1 MIPNKTSKYNLVLC
15 ELHYTPIHGK
25 TATSCPTIES
35 HYILI
40 NCFDP
45 FTGMPT
51 ESNDSDYDSDYD
63 SDTDS
68 DSDSSEVDETIEGVQ
83 DLYNDEYEAMTINI
97 PHKTIRNYSNIV
109 RRHFYIQPQIALCI
123 ELPTGENITIIK
135 TIWIKL
141 IQRAWKR
148 IYKRRQTVING
159 RAMIDSL
166 NCRRLTGFWPEMYRE
181 MPGLKYLLNL

>member
-25 TATSCPTIES
+25 TASSCPTIES

-40 NCFDP
+40 DRFDP
-45 FTGMPT
+45 FTGMSIDST
-51 ESNDSDYDSDYD
+51 ESNDSSDSGTDSEDSDYD
-63 SDTDS
+63 
-68 DSDSSEVDETIEGVQ
+68 ETIAGVQ
-83 DLYNDEYEAMTINI
+83 DLYNDEYYAMAINI
-97 PHKTIRNYSNIV
+97 PHKTIRNYANIV
-109 RRHFYIQPQIALCI
+109 RHPSYIQSQIALCI

-148 IYKRRQTVING
+148 VYKERQDIIIG
-159 RAMIDSL
+159 RTMIDSL
-166 NCRRLTGFWPEMYRE
+166 NYRRLTGFWPDMYRE
-181 MPGLKYLLNL
+181 MPGLKCLLK

>member
-25 TATSCPTIES
+25 TASSCPTIES

-40 NCFDP
+40 DRFDP
-45 FTGMPT
+45 FTGMPIDSS
-51 ESNDSDYDSDYD
+51 SNDSV
-63 SDTDS
+63 S
-68 DSDSSEVDETIEGVQ
+68 DSDSEEEESLLEGVQ
-83 DLYNDEYEAMTINI
+83 DLYNDEYEAMAINI
-97 PHKTIRNYSNIV
+97 PHKTIRNYLNIV
-109 RRHFYIQPQIALCI
+109 RKENYIQPQIALCV

-148 IYKRRQTVING
+148 VYKERQDIING
-159 RAMIDSL
+159 RIMIESL
-166 NCRRLTGFWPEMYRE
+166 NCRRLTGVWPEMYRDI
-181 MPGLKYLLNL
+181 PGLKCLLNL

>member
-1 MIPNKTSKYNLVLC
+1 
-15 ELHYTPIHGK
+15 
-25 TATSCPTIES
+25 
-35 HYILI
+35 
-40 NCFDP
+40 
-45 FTGMPT
+45 MPLY
-51 ESNDSDYDSDYD
+51 NDSDSDYD

-97 PHKTIRNYSNIV
+97 PHKMIRNYSNIV
-109 RRHFYIQPQIALCI
+109 RHENYIQPQIALCI

-148 IYKRRQTVING
+148 VYKRRQSVING
-159 RAMIDSL
+159 RTMIESL
-166 NCRRLTGFWPEMYRE
+166 NCRRLTGNWPEMYRE
-181 MPGLKYLLNL
+181 MPGIKCLLK

>member
-1 MIPNKTSKYNLVLC
+1 MIPNNTSKYNLVLC

-40 NCFDP
+40 DRFDP
-45 FTGMPT
+45 FTGMSLSY
-51 ESNDSDYDSDYD
+51 EQSDSSDSDSDYD
-63 SDTDS
+63 
-68 DSDSSEVDETIEGVQ
+68 ETIAGVQ
-83 DLYNDEYEAMTINI
+83 DLYNDEYDAMAINI
-97 PHKTIRNYSNIV
+97 PHKTIRNYANIV
-109 RRHFYIQPQIALCI
+109 RHPSYIQPQIALCV

-148 IYKRRQTVING
+148 VYKRRQSVING
-159 RAMIDSL
+159 RTMIESL
-166 NCRRLTGFWPEMYRE
+166 NCRRLTGFWPEMYRD
-181 MPGLKYLLNL
+181 MPGLTCLLNY

>member
-40 NCFDP
+40 DRFDP
-45 FTGMPT
+45 FTGMSL
-51 ESNDSDYDSDYD
+51 SNDSNNDS
-63 SDTDS
+63 SDS
-68 DSDSSEVDETIEGVQ
+68 DSDSEYDETIQGVQ
-83 DLYNDEYEAMTINI
+83 NLYNDEYEEMCINI

-109 RRHFYIQPQIALCI
+109 KKENYIQPQIALCI

-148 IYKRRQTVING
+148 VYKRRQSVING
-159 RAMIDSL
+159 RTMIDSL
-166 NCRRLTGFWPEMYRE
+166 NCRRLTGHWPEMYRE
-181 MPGLKYLLNL
+181 MPGIKCLLSVSVSFSGY

>member
-40 NCFDP
+40 DYFNP
-45 FTGMPT
+45 FTRMPI
-51 ESNDSDYDSDYD
+51 DSTNVS
-63 SDTDS
+63 DS
-68 DSDSSEVDETIEGVQ
+68 DSDSDSVSDSETDETIEGVQ
-83 DLYNDEYEAMTINI
+83 DLYNDEYEAMAINI
-97 PHKTIRNYSNIV
+97 PHKMIRNYTNIV
-109 RRHFYIQPQIALCI
+109 RQENYIRPQIALCI
-123 ELPTGENITIIK
+123 DLPTGENIVIIK

-148 IYKRRQTVING
+148 VYTKRQSIINS
-159 RAMIDSL
+159 RTRIDSL

-181 MPGLKYLLNL
+181 MPGLKSLLN

>member
-40 NCFDP
+40 DRFDP
-45 FTGMPT
+45 LTGMPIDST
-51 ESNDSDYDSDYD
+51 ESNDY
-63 SDTDS
+63 S
-68 DSDSSEVDETIEGVQ
+68 DSDSEYDETIEGVQ
-83 DLYNDEYEAMTINI
+83 DLYNDEYDAMAINI
-97 PHKTIRNYSNIV
+97 PHKTIRNYANIV
-109 RRHFYIQPQIALCI
+109 RHPSYIQPQIALCV

-148 IYKRRQTVING
+148 VYKRRQSVING
-159 RAMIDSL
+159 RTMIESL
-166 NCRRLTGFWPEMYRE
+166 NCRRLTGFWPEMYRD
-181 MPGLKYLLNL
+181 MPGLTCLLNY

>member
-40 NCFDP
+40 DCFDP
-45 FTGMPT
+45 FTKMPI
-51 ESNDSDYDSDYD
+51 DS
-63 SDTDS
+63 TNDS
-68 DSDSSEVDETIEGVQ
+68 DSDSDSDYDETIAGVQ
-83 DLYNDEYEAMTINI
+83 DLYNDEYDAMAINI
-97 PHKTIRNYSNIV
+97 PHKTIRNYANIV
-109 RRHFYIQPQIALCI
+109 RHLSYIRPQIALCI

-148 IYKRRQTVING
+148 VYKRRQEIIIG
-159 RAMIDSL
+159 RSMIESL
-166 NCRRLTGFWPEMYRE
+166 NCRRLTGFWPDMYRE
-181 MPGLKYLLNL
+181 LPGLKCLLSISVSPSSY